1 MQQELTQILT
11 SLGLTEKEAKVY
23 LACTEIGTGV
33 VSSIGQAAGIN
44 RVTTYDILEK
54 LKQRGLVSY
63 FTKKKIKYFSSTDPE
78 ILLEEFEKRT
88 NDLRLSLP
96 KFKKLTG
103 ETKTPR
109 VRYFEGLEGI
119 KNIYAETLSSK
130 SEILNF
136 SNSTEV
142 RKQWPNYDKEYVE
155 KRAKKKIFLRGLS
168 PKDKA
173 GETVHSENKKYFREI
188 RLIPAKQFDFSN
200 EISIYD
206 NKVAIISFKN
216 ELIGMIIESHE
227 IANSQRAIF
236 NMCWDFAT
244 TMNASTEHA
253 KVKHKMME
261 ALSHQEVEKNLERQK
276 LERQNQALNKKT
288 EQPQPVKKED
298 NLSLF

>member
-11 SLGLTEKEAKVY
+11 SLGLTEKEAMVY

-54 LKQRGLVSY
+54 LKQKGLVSY
-63 FTKKKIKYFSSTDPE
+63 FTKKKIKYFNSTDPE
-78 ILLEEFEKRT
+78 ILLGEFEKRT

-103 ETKTPR
+103 EISHPR

-136 SNSTEV
+136 SNSTEI
-142 RKQWPNYDKEYVE
+142 RKQWKDYDKEYVE

-173 GETVHSENKKYFREI
+173 GEIVHSEDKKYFREI
-188 RLIPAKQFDFSN
+188 RLVPEEQFDFSN
-200 EISIYD
+200 EINIYD
-206 NKVAIISFKN
+206 DKVAIISFKD
-216 ELIGMIIESHE
+216 ELIGMIIESNE

-236 NMCWDFAT
+236 NMCWNFAT
-244 TMNASTEHA
+244 IMNTSSEHA
-253 KVKHKMME
+253 KVKLKMME
-261 ALSHQEVEKNLERQK
+261 PLRDQEIESNLERQK
-276 LERQNQALNKKT
+276 QELNKKVA
-288 EQPQPVKKED
+288 QPKKEEE